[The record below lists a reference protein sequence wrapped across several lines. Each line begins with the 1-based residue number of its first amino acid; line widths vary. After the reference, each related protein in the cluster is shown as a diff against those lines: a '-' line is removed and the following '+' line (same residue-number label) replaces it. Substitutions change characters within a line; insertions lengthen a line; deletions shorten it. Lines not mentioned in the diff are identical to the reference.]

1 MESRHQQPVSFTAHS
16 PALPELPTQQT
27 TLHSSFAG
35 PAHQLH
41 QSSLGWPNHHG
52 QVAQQAHIPSNAF
65 FGSQQ
70 PQASDSGVLPNPN
83 QPPNQP
89 AGLQHEMLQ
98 PPRLMQASQGLQLPL
113 HVQQWL
119 AVLANDSQQG
129 TQSQTAAPKQHVS
142 NANTSP
148 RVSSA
153 DAAKAATE
161 MHEDV
166 RHLRAELSGV
176 KSQFAETQAMLF
188 CCLDTL

>member
-1 MESRHQQPVSFTAHS
+1 MESRHRQPVSFTAHS
-16 PALPELPTQQT
+16 PAFPELPSQQMA
-27 TLHSSFAG
+27 LHSSFAG

-41 QSSLGWPNHHG
+41 QPSLAWPNQDT
-52 QVAQQAHIPSNAF
+52 QVAQQGHPLSNAF

-70 PQASDSGVLPNPN
+70 PQASDCGVLHN
-83 QPPNQP
+83 PNQP
-89 AGLQHEMLQ
+89 AGLRHDMLQ

-129 TQSQTAAPKQHVS
+129 AQSQAAAPKQHVT

-148 RVSSA
+148 HEFSA

-161 MHEDV
+161 MHGDV
-166 RHLRAELSGV
+166 KQLRAELSGV
-176 KSQFAETQAMLF
+176 KSQLAETQVLP
-188 CCLDTL
+188 